1 MERIGDIKIDKVPN
15 YRKFTETE
23 TKLLDLYENT
33 TTTLTRNHEQYK
45 KDIAECTDNTL
56 KSKIII
62 SYLQEQCIIEHDL
75 NMNMAIFLK
84 EIGINI
90 VD

>member
-1 MERIGDIKIDKVPN
+1 MERIGDINMDNIPN

-23 TKLLDLYENT
+23 AKLLDLYENT
-33 TTTLTRNHEQYK
+33 TATLTRNHEQFK
-45 KDIAECTDNTL
+45 KDIAECTDKML

-75 NMNMAIFLK
+75 NLNIATFLK